1 MPNGYVIYDGPSMID
16 GERIV
21 AIVVGLD
28 GSRNT
33 KTGKMVQTYIIRPD
47 MSPLDASRTGSD
59 VSICGTCVH
68 RGNGNGDERS
78 CYVTLIH
85 GPHVVYGAFLRG
97 LYPDASPE
105 AVAHIVAGRMVRL
118 GTYGD
123 PAAVPLPVWQALL
136 RWTAGWTGY
145 SHQWPTLTEAWSK
158 LVMASV
164 DSVEEMDEAHERG
177 WRTFRV
183 GSEPVRGVEINC
195 PASKEAG
202 KKTQCI
208 DCLLCMGTTSRS
220 PRSIQIAPH
229 GTGAKY
235 ALEMAA

>member
-1 MPNGYVIYDGPSMID
+1 
-16 GERIV
+16 
-21 AIVVGLD
+21 
-28 GSRNT
+28 
-33 KTGKMVQTYIIRPD
+33 
-47 MSPLDASRTGSD
+47 
-59 VSICGTCVH
+59 
-68 RGNGNGDERS
+68 
-78 CYVTLIH
+78 VTLIH
-85 GPHVVYGAFLRG
+85 GPHQVYGAFLRG
-97 LYPDASPE
+97 SYPDASPE
-105 AVAHIVAGRMVRL
+105 EVAHIVSGRMIRL

-136 RWTAGWTGY
+136 RWAAGHTGY
-145 SHQWPTLTEAWSK
+145 SHQWPTLTEAWSR

-164 DSVEEMDEAHERG
+164 DSIEEMDEAHSRG

-183 GSEPVRGVEINC
+183 GAEPVLGVEINC

-202 KKTQCI
+202 ERTQCI

-235 ALEMAA
+235 AMEIAA

>member
-21 AIVVGLD
+21 AIVVGLA
-28 GSRNT
+28 GSKNV
-33 KTGKMVQTYIIRPD
+33 KTGEMVQTYIIRPD
-47 MSPLDASRTGSD
+47 MAPIEAVRSGNDA
-59 VSICGTCVH
+59 SICGGCKH
-68 RGNGNGDERS
+68 RGDGMGGARS

-85 GPHVVYGAFLRG
+85 GPHNVFKGYVRG
-97 LYPDASPE
+97 IYPNASPDTMGQ
-105 AVAHIVAGRMVRL
+105 ILAGRMIRL

-136 RWTAGWTGY
+136 LLAAGWTGY
-145 SHQWPTLTEAWSK
+145 SHQWQTLTEGWQK
-158 LVMASV
+158 LLMASV
-164 DSVEEMDEAHERG
+164 DSVEQMDDAHERG

-183 GSEPVRGVEINC
+183 GSEPVLGVEINC
-195 PASKEAG
+195 PASEEAG

-208 DCLLCMGTTSRS
+208 DCLLCMGGTSRS

-235 ALEMAA
+235 AMEIAA

>member
-21 AIVVGLD
+21 AIVVGLA
-28 GSRNT
+28 GSKNA
-33 KTGKMVQTYIIRPD
+33 KTGAMVQTYIIRPD
-47 MSPLDASRTGSD
+47 MAPIEAVRAGADA
-59 VSICGTCVH
+59 SICGGCKH
-68 RGNGNGDERS
+68 RGDGMGGARS

-85 GPHVVYGAFLRG
+85 GPHQVYGAFLRG
-97 LYPDASPE
+97 SYPDASPE
-105 AVAHIVAGRMVRL
+105 EVAHIVAGRMIRL

-136 RWTAGWTGY
+136 RWAAGHTGY
-145 SHQWPTLTEAWSK
+145 SHQWRTLTEAWSR

-164 DSVEEMDEAHERG
+164 DSIEEMDEAHARG

-183 GSEPVRGVEINC
+183 GAEPVLGVEINC

-202 KKTQCI
+202 QRTQCI

-235 ALEMAA
+235 AMEMAA